1 MQWKELLDSHS
12 LYVPSLSNLAS
23 GPVHTFFSRST
34 TTTVDYIIGNLTT
47 STAIVSCIVEEEH
60 PLNTSDHLPIISN
73 LNFSLLTLAPRSSDQ
88 NNSLDW
94 NSALRHGCIPQY
106 ASLTDEA
113 VAPLLNKDY
122 CSVEEIEA
130 DISHVSNVLI
140 EASTSTI
147 PHFRCSNSNS
157 NRVSDPHLSSLCWQS
172 RVAYRQWKAAGCPRS
187 GPLFQAR
194 KNRSMCNNT
203 YPNVELGCNMQTS
216 RSVTSPFIPNT
227 QNVFRKSSRRK
238 VAQAYWSTA
247 PLPLTPQLS
256 FPTGHTTSLA

>member
-1 MQWKELLDSHS
+1 M
-12 LYVPSLSNLAS
+12 AS

-34 TTTVDYIIGNLTT
+34 TTTVDYIIGNLAT

-73 LNFSLLTLAPRSSDQ
+73 LNLSLLTLAPCSSDQ
-88 NNSLDW
+88 NDSLDW

-157 NRVSDPHLSSLCWQS
+157 NRISDPHLSSLCWQS

-187 GPLFQAR
+187 GPLFEAR
-194 KNRSMCNNT
+194 RNCKKHVQQHLSKCRARVQCANIQKRDQSFHSKHPKRFQKKQQKKGGTSLLVNGSLT
-203 YPNVELGCNMQTS
+203 SDPSVILPHWAHHFSSLGTS
-216 RSVTSPFIPNT
+216 HCSTSP
-227 QNVFRKSSRRK
+227 
-238 VAQAYWSTA
+238 
-247 PLPLTPQLS
+247 
-256 FPTGHTTSLA
+256 SL